1 MLDFVFWILDLVLD
15 FGFGTLDF
23 EFWVL
28 GVGFWVTKGGGWNPM
43 KAQNL

>member
-1 MLDFVFWILDLVLD
+1 MLDFAFWILDLVLD